1 MKQNALN
8 KSSLLLKMQIEN
20 TQMLQAITRGIKTES
35 HYNAKQ
41 KAWDQRARVD
51 LIKLFWCKFTY
62 SLFKAVS
69 FRVTIIINAVIKWS
83 VLQKSVA
90 YICLKGFMRSTSSD
104 LIKMGE
110 EVQLLLGCF
119 RGNVK

>member
-8 KSSLLLKMQIEN
+8 KSSLLLKILIET
-20 TQMLQAITRGIKTES
+20 TQMLELMTREIKTES

-41 KAWDQRARVD
+41 KAWDQRPRVD

-69 FRVTIIINAVIKWS
+69 FRVTIIIIAVIKWS
-83 VLQKSVA
+83 SLQKSVSI
-90 YICLKGFMRSTSSD
+90 YMPKRVYEINPK
-104 LIKMGE
+104 
-110 EVQLLLGCF
+110 
-119 RGNVK
+119 